1 MFQQKIRS
9 YRPEC
14 FDLIGYESHPKIKA
28 PLSNWVMQV
37 IVLLSTDVE
46 PDIAELILEHKLE
59 GGYSLDYALN
69 SLVSYYKG
77 KEIIIFNFKKYFALD
92 NRWSGYKIDDYGTKI
107 VINFK

>member
-1 MFQQKIRS
+1 
-9 YRPEC
+9 
-14 FDLIGYESHPKIKA
+14 
-28 PLSNWVMQV
+28 
-37 IVLLSTDVE
+37 
-46 PDIAELILEHKLE
+46 LE

-69 SLVSYYKG
+69 SLVSYHKG